1 MNFAEK
7 FKKEFRLDKD
17 DNWNN
22 NVSKISVEDVE
33 KKYLDDCGTTTIC
46 DIWNLINSTKF
57 RNKRPG
63 QRIANRVRKFSWEED
78 NIANL
83 SRCIW

>member
-33 KKYLDDCGTTTIC
+33 KKYLDDCGTTTTC
-46 DIWNLINSTKF
+46 
-57 RNKRPG
+57 
-63 QRIANRVRKFSWEED
+63 
-78 NIANL
+78 NI
-83 SRCIW
+83 